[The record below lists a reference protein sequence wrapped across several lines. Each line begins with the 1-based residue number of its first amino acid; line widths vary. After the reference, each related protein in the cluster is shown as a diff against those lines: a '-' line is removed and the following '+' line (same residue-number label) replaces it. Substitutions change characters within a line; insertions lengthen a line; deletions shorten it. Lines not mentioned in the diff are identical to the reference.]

1 MKAVLQR
8 VDQAGV
14 TVAGQIIGQ
23 IKIGLV
29 ILLGIKTGDTEA
41 DLEWLANKC
50 MQLRIFEDEN
60 GKFNKSLLD
69 VCGSVLVISQFT
81 LFADCRQGRR
91 PSFTDAAPPEFA
103 NAMYE
108 KFVRYV
114 RNHSVPVETG
124 EFAAHMIVHIQN
136 NGPVTITIDTEDR

>member
-8 VDQAGV
+8 VDQASV
-14 TVAGQIIGQ
+14 TVDDQIIGQ

-41 DLEWLANKC
+41 DLEWLADKC
-50 MQLRIFEDEN
+50 LQLRIFEDEN

-69 VCGSVLVISQFT
+69 VGGSVLVISQFT
-81 LFADCRQGRR
+81 LFADCRRGRR

-124 EFAAHMIVHIQN
+124 KFAAHMIVHIQN

>member
-14 TVAGQIIGQ
+14 TVDDQIIGQ

-41 DLEWLANKC
+41 DLEWLADKC
-50 MQLRIFEDEN
+50 LQLRIFEDEN

-69 VCGSVLVISQFT
+69 VGGSVLVISQFT
-81 LFADCRQGRR
+81 LFADCRRGRR

-124 EFAAHMIVHIQN
+124 KFAAHMIVHIQN